1 MKELVSVARTPSE
14 KQEMAGKY
22 DSADTMEDYP
32 YGLSMYLD
40 NDTIEKLKISDLDA
54 EDGVMIHAK
63 GMIREDS
70 VTIINGKKR
79 RSLSI
84 QITAM
89 CLDEVMEEKDDAMKV
104 LYG

>member
-1 MKELVSVARTPSE
+1 MKELISVARTPSE
-14 KQEMAGKY
+14 KQEAAGRY
-22 DSADTMEDYP
+22 DEPSNMEDYP

-40 NDTIEKLKISDLDA
+40 NDTIEKLEIGDIDTA
-54 EDGVMIHAK
+54 DGVMIHAK

-70 VTIINGKKR
+70 MTIINGKKR

>member
-1 MKELVSVARTPSE
+1 MKELVSVARTQSE
-14 KQEMAGKY
+14 KQEAAGRY
-22 DSADTMEDYP
+22 DDASTMEDYP
-32 YGLSMYLD
+32 YGLSVYLD
-40 NDTIEKLKISDLDA
+40 NDTIEKLKIGDIDA
-54 EDGVMIHAK
+54 EDGVMLHCK
-63 GMIREDS
+63 GMVREDS

-89 CLDEVMEEKDDAMKV
+89 CVDEVMEEKEDASKV